1 MKVYCS
7 SKEKL
12 INIVCR
18 MVLIFLA
25 GWFLLFLVQLMRWT
39 NAIDI
44 TIGLGTQIRPIAW
57 SSVNKVLT
65 IQWVELIGYSLS
77 TVILIFLSSR
87 FIITCLGKLDIKRLF
102 NRHNTKLLWGITI
115 TDFFF
120 EFFSLNIE
128 ILFGLREIQ
137 ISSEMIISPLLFLI
151 MTLMYEVAVS
161 ITEENELTI

>member
-1 MKVYCS
+1 MKVYCNP
-7 SKEKL
+7 KEKM
-12 INIVCR
+12 INMVCR
-18 MVLIFLA
+18 MVLVILA
-25 GWFLLFLVQLMRWT
+25 GWLLLFLVQLLRWT
-39 NAIDI
+39 EVIDI

-57 SSVNKVLT
+57 SAVNKVHS
-65 IQWVELIGYSLS
+65 IQWIELTGYSLS
-77 TVILIFLSSR
+77 TIILIFLSSR

-115 TDFFF
+115 ADFFF
-120 EFFSLNIE
+120 EFFSLNID

-137 ISSEMIISPLLFLI
+137 FSSGIIISPLLFLI